1 MLLLFKCKMSLVFS
15 SSDSE
20 VIGRAINL
28 SKNDYLKLSSE
39 NLEEVYEL
47 RKCVYWIK
55 ENGYTRVALQFP
67 DEMLNNCTAVCVAI
81 QREVNCQVFVLAD
94 TSYGSCCVDEV
105 AAEHVSA
112 DAIIHFGHSCLS
124 STSRLPVLY
133 IFGKQPLDSVHAVE
147 EFRKMFPDR
156 ESHVILIYDVVYSH
170 SASQVCEELQKRYPN
185 LLISKLDINLSPVNK
200 DCNSEQMNNI
210 CSATVIRRCGRLI
223 NLPREKVIDEYCI
236 FYMGLETLSLKNFLV
251 NFTKCR
257 FCVYDPV
264 RKNSRWF
271 TIEGSRLLKRS
282 YYLIE
287 CVKDA
292 KIIGILV
299 GTLAVSNY
307 RDIIDRLKTII
318 KLAGKK
324 SYTLAMGRINPAKI
338 ANFPEIDVFVLVA
351 CGENSLIDSKEYYKP
366 IVTPF
371 EVELGCNIA
380 RKWTG
385 EYISDFRELLSG
397 SLAYAD
403 IVSVE
408 RKDFDVSLVTGRV
421 RTLGSEDTDESQSD
435 GTIAVRN
442 DMLAI
447 SALHAN
453 SEFLLNRSWR
463 GLEQKL
469 GETPVA
475 IATEG
480 QKGIASR
487 YEGEGQESN

>member
-1 MLLLFKCKMSLVFS
+1 MSLVFS

-20 VIGRAINL
+20 VIGRSVNL
-28 SKNDYLKLSSE
+28 SKNECMKLSSE
-39 NLEEVYEL
+39 DLEEEYEL
-47 RKCVYWIK
+47 KKCVHWIK
-55 ENGYTRVALQFP
+55 ENGYTKIALQFP
-67 DEMLNNCTAVCVAI
+67 DEMLINCTAVCMAI
-81 QREVNCQVFVLAD
+81 QKEVNCQVFVLAD
-94 TSYGSCCVDEV
+94 TSYGSCCVDEI

-112 DAIIHFGHSCLS
+112 DAIIHFGRSCLS

-133 IFGKQPLDSVHAVE
+133 VFGKQPLDSFHAVE
-147 EFRKMFPDR
+147 EFKKTFHDN
-156 ESHVILIYDVVYSH
+156 ESHVVLLYDVVYSH
-170 SASQVCEELQKRYPN
+170 SAPQVYEELQKSYPN
-185 LLISKLDINLSPVNK
+185 LLIGKLDITLSLLSQHG
-200 DCNSEQMNNI
+200 NSEQIMNNI
-210 CSATVIRRCGRLI
+210 CSASVIRRCGRLI
-223 NLPREKVIDEYCI
+223 NLPSDQVIDDYCI
-236 FYMGLETLSLKNFLV
+236 FYIGLETLSLKNFLV
-251 NFTKCR
+251 NFSKCR
-257 FCVYDPV
+257 FCVYDPI

-271 TIEGSRLLKRS
+271 NIEGSRLLKRS

-292 KIIGILV
+292 RIIGILV

-324 SYTLAMGRINPAKI
+324 SYTLIMGKINPAKI

-371 EVELGCNIA
+371 EVELGCNKA
-380 RKWTG
+380 REWTG
-385 EYISDFRELLSG
+385 DYISDFRELLPG
-397 SLAYAD
+397 SSAYAD
-403 IVSVE
+403 IVPVE

-421 RTLGSEDTDESQSD
+421 RVLGSEDTDESQND
-435 GTIAVRN
+435 GTVAVRN
-442 DMLAI
+442 DMLAL

-475 IATEG
+475 ITTEG

-487 YEGEGQESN
+487 YEGEGQESS